1 MGAAGPASL
10 LRVLYLTY
18 NGLTE
23 PLGRRQVL
31 PYVLGLGRRGW
42 RFTMVSFEKTETA
55 DAEACRQVGAA
66 LSQAQVTW
74 IAKRY
79 HKRPTLAATALDVA
93 SGIATSARQRGD
105 VGLIHARSTVPAL
118 IAALAARILGVPWIF
133 DVRGLVAEE
142 YADGGHWRRDGV
154 LFRLTSAVES
164 RLLRGATGLV
174 FLTERIR
181 DEFAQRGAWPGKPTA
196 VIPCA
201 VDLAAFAA
209 SDESRAR
216 VRAALDLG
224 NGPVLVY
231 SGSLGSWYRL
241 REMLDFYEIAAG
253 QIAGLSLL
261 IVSPDEQKA
270 RTLVADHPRAARIR
284 AVRARPEQM
293 PEYLS
298 AADAGLCFLGD
309 HHSKAASSPTK
320 YGEYLAAGLAVV
332 TNPWTGDAA
341 RLAGDPAWI
350 LVDAF
355 SPEAYSAAASELR
368 RRLEQPDRLRQ
379 AARALAQRCFS
390 MDDALDRYEGL
401 YRRVLEAGR

>member
-1 MGAAGPASL
+1 

-31 PYVLGLGRRGW
+31 PYIVGLARRGW
-42 RFTMVSFEKTETA
+42 RFTIVSFEKSETA
-55 DAEACRQVGAA
+55 DEEARRQVRDELEHAEVA
-66 LSQAQVTW
+66 WVP
-74 IAKRY
+74 KRY
-79 HKRPTLAATALDVA
+79 HKWPTLPATIFDVA
-93 SGIATSARQRGD
+93 SGIATSVRRGRGGVD
-105 VGLIHARSTVPAL
+105 LIHARSTVPAMMAA
-118 IAALAARILGVPWIF
+118 IAGRILRVPWIF

-142 YADGGHWRRDGV
+142 YADGGHWSRDGL
-154 LFRLTSAVES
+154 LFRLTSGCEK
-164 RLLRGATGLV
+164 RLLRSARGLV

-181 DEFAQRGAWPGKPTA
+181 DEFARQSAWPDKPTA

-201 VDLAAFAA
+201 VDTAAFVAP
-209 SDESRAR
+209 SDARTR
-216 VRAALDLG
+216 VRSALGLG
-224 NGPVLVY
+224 DRPVLVY

-241 REMLDFYEIAAG
+241 REMLDFYDVAAREIE
-253 QIAGLSLL
+253 GLSFL

-270 RTLVADHPRAARIR
+270 RALLAGHPRAATIR
-284 AVRARPEQM
+284 ALRARPEQM

-350 LVDAF
+350 LVDGF
-355 SPEAYSAAASELR
+355 SSAAYAKAARELR
-368 RRLEQPDRLRQ
+368 GQLAQPERLRA

-390 MDDALDRYEGL
+390 MNDALDRYEGL
-401 YRRVLEAGR
+401 YRRVLGHAR

>member
-1 MGAAGPASL
+1 VRAELEPAG
-10 LRVLYLTY
+10 V
-18 NGLTE
+18 E
-23 PLGRRQVL
+23 
-31 PYVLGLGRRGW
+31 
-42 RFTMVSFEKTETA
+42 
-55 DAEACRQVGAA
+55 
-66 LSQAQVTW
+66 W
-74 IAKRY
+74 IIKRY
-79 HKRPTLAATALDVA
+79 HKRPSLGATGFDV
-93 SGIATSARQRGD
+93 SVGIAASLRHRDEVA
-105 VGLIHARSTVPAL
+105 LIHARSTVPAL
-118 IAALAARILGVPWIF
+118 MADVAARVLRIPWIF
-133 DVRGLVAEE
+133 DVRGLLAEE
-142 YADGGHWRRDGV
+142 YADGGHWSRDGA
-154 LFRLTSAVES
+154 LFRLTSGVES

-181 DEFAQRGAWPGKPTA
+181 DEFAKGGAGPERPTA

-209 SDESRAR
+209 SGEARSR
-216 VRAALDLG
+216 VRAALGLG
-224 NGPVLVY
+224 DGPVLLY

-241 REMLDFYEIAAG
+241 REMLDFYEIAAR
-253 QIAGLSLL
+253 QITDLNLL

-270 RTLVADHPRAARIR
+270 RPLIAAHPQAGRIR
-284 AVRARPEQM
+284 AVSARPEQV

-350 LVDAF
+350 LVEAF
-355 SPEAYSAAASELR
+355 SPEAYAVAASELR

-390 MDDALDRYEGL
+390 MGDALDRYEGL
-401 YRRVLEAGR
+401 YRRVLEAAG

>member
-1 MGAAGPASL
+1 M
-10 LRVLYLTY
+10 RVLYLTY

-31 PYVLGLGRRGW
+31 PYVLGLARRGW
-42 RFTMVSFEKTETA
+42 RFTVISFEKTETA
-55 DAEACRQVGAA
+55 DDEARGQVRAALAEAQVE
-66 LSQAQVTW
+66 W
-74 IAKRY
+74 IPRRY
-79 HKRPTLAATALDVA
+79 HRRPTLPATSFDAAA
-93 SGIATSARQRGD
+93 GIATVLRHRRD

-118 IAALAARILGVPWIF
+118 MADAASRLLRIPWIF

-142 YADGGHWRRDGV
+142 YADGGHWSRESL
-154 LFRLTSAVES
+154 LFRMTSRAEG
-164 RLLRGATGLV
+164 RLLRRASGLV
-174 FLTERIR
+174 FLTKTIR
-181 DEFAQRGAWPGKPTA
+181 DEFAQAQGWPEKPTA

-201 VDLAAFAA
+201 VEMAAFAPP
-209 SDESRAR
+209 DGSRAR
-216 VRAALDLG
+216 VRAALGLDAA
-224 NGPVLVY
+224 PVLIY

-241 REMLDFYEIAAG
+241 REMLDFYEVAAR
-253 QIAGLSLL
+253 QIEGLSLL
-261 IVSPDEQKA
+261 IVSPDEAKA
-270 RTLVADHPRAARIR
+270 RALVAGNPRAARIR
-284 AVRARPEQM
+284 TARARPEQM
-293 PEYLS
+293 PEYLG

-355 SPEAYSAAASELR
+355 SPEAYAAAAGELR

-379 AARALAQRCFS
+379 AARALAQRCFA
-390 MDDALDRYEGL
+390 MDDALDRYDGL
-401 YRRVLEAGR
+401 YRLVLEAAR